1 MARNDQSDLETLQK
15 AVEKVLDTEVTIKQL
30 KTIIGIM
37 SILESAGLD
46 FDEDI
51 INKIE
56 TLMAT
61 TQMVSPSEAYEY
73 PFRIGLSHSVS
84 PSEAYNSTFD
94 ISKHLTI
101 SSKQIQ
107 ASIESVKKI
116 MLSKSRAKVE

>member
-1 MARNDQSDLETLQK
+1 MAKNDQSDLETLQK

-51 INKIE
+51 INKVE

-61 TQMVSPSEAYEY
+61 TQMVSPSEAYFH
-73 PFRIGLSHSVS
+73 PSHLHPSPSVS
-84 PSEAYNSTFD
+84 PSPVDEKSFYD
-94 ISKHLTI
+94 WHRIGRISRH
-101 SSKQIQ
+101 
-107 ASIESVKKI
+107 
-116 MLSKSRAKVE
+116 